1 MACREEGE
9 EGGEEGEEGGEE
21 GEEGGG
27 GGEEGCDGTTVAI
40 AGAGPCSV
48 PTAAHPAVR
57 AQQVGRGGGMREVE
71 GRGKGGW
78 CNLTGPHSSQMSHVY
93 TAPEE

>member
-9 EGGEEGEEGGEE
+9 EGGEEGGRRGGE
-21 GEEGGG
+21 

-40 AGAGPCSV
+40 AGVGPCSV

-78 CNLTGPHSSQMSHVY
+78 CNLTGPHSSQTSHMY